1 MANGIVN
8 PGTNRRADWVKVA
21 NDNRARA
28 AEVRPQGTALAA
40 KISAD
45 CEAFARIADD
55 TARHYEAYDA
65 S

>member
-8 PGTNRRADWVKVA
+8 PGTNRRAEWIKVA

-28 AEVRPQGTALAA
+28 EEVRPLGNALAA
-40 KISAD
+40 KIAAD
-45 CEAFARIADD
+45 CEQFARVADD

-65 S
+65 G

>member
-8 PGTNRRADWVKVA
+8 PGTNRRAMWIKIA

-28 AEVRPQGTALAA
+28 SEVRPQGTALAA
-40 KISAD
+40 KIAAD

-55 TARHYEAYDA
+55 TADHYRAYDA
-65 S
+65 G